1 MHPEHTLLVHVYM
14 EKQRTPETGKQ
25 TMTFCLSGHFFFKSA
40 FENLTGSEAEKAS
53 HGERDPTLTV
63 EIMWPYVNEGSIQ
76 QSALEVLVG
85 LCWGTEKQQ
94 QRAQTCM
101 HTCTPL
107 NTQCSLPV
115 YERIHIHT
123 HILLPTSTC
132 LNTYIPLHTLPFTC
146 IHLLTHTIKH
156 THN

>member
-1 MHPEHTLLVHVYM
+1 M

-25 TMTFCLSGHFFFKSA
+25 TMAFCLSGHFFFKSA
-40 FENLTGSEAEKAS
+40 FEYLTGSGAEKAS

-63 EIMWPYVNEGSIQ
+63 EIMWPYVNEGSNQ

-107 NTQCSLPV
+107 NTHTYTHTFTHLHML
-115 YERIHIHT
+115 EHIHSLT
-123 HILLPTSTC
+123 QT
-132 LNTYIPLHTLPFTC
+132 PFHMYTFPR
-146 IHLLTHTIKH
+146 